1 VESVFEVLLRGRFS
15 GSVLRG
21 PLRGVLRGFIDCRD
35 RVYFLRTYT
44 SRCVFFSSLNA
55 IVL

>member
-35 RVYFLRTYT
+35 RLFLEPIAQGLWL
-44 SRCVFFSSLNA
+44 FL
-55 IVL
+55 

>member
-1 VESVFEVLLRGRFS
+1 VESVFEVL
-15 GSVLRG
+15 LRG